1 MKSLLNKLKL
11 AYSPLNNRDFTVLKG
26 DQDIQGNLR
35 RSSLYIIC
43 QRPELFFKNIRPVT
57 EKQSVHLEIHQEGN
71 PSHLKIEFPIFQD
84 NLAQD
89 PTKFINT
96 YFGSH
101 RDIESLDNGIDHAY
115 GFKLYE
121 SDEENKLD
129 KFIAWFSP
137 EKLLHNI
144 WLGII
149 IADIIGDIREFTRY
163 NVHYIGKAT
172 DQEIWKRLTGHATLQ
187 DILSIENPINWG
199 SLPTHEISLLFFY
212 FQDNMQIESFSN
224 DADIDEMVK
233 AIMGESVPEQ
243 KTIFLDAEK
252 ALIKAMNPKYNKEL
266 FKNYPVS
273 RDGLYNEKFTTIS
286 YTFTDPITLVY
297 ETGDIR
303 GGLHQWGGD
312 SIVIESNSSFR
323 ISKIPANPPLG

>member
-11 AYSPLNNRDFTVLKG
+11 AYSPLNNRDFTLLKG
-26 DQDIQGNLR
+26 DQDIQANLR
-35 RSSLYIIC
+35 RSSLYVIC
-43 QRPELFFKNIRPVT
+43 QRPELVFRNIRPIF
-57 EKQSVHLEIHQEGN
+57 ERQSIYLEIHQEGN
-71 PSHLKIEFPIFQD
+71 PSHLEIEFPIFQD
-84 NLAQD
+84 NLAKD
-89 PTKFINT
+89 PKKFINT

-101 RDIESLDNGIDHAY
+101 RDIQSLNDEVDHAY

-121 SDEENKLD
+121 SEEENKLD

-137 EKLLHNI
+137 EKLLQNI

-149 IADIIGDIREFTRY
+149 IANITGDIRDFTRY

-187 DILSIENPINWG
+187 DILSIENPITWG

-224 DADIDEMVK
+224 ESDINEMVK
-233 AIMGESVPEQ
+233 AIMSESVPEQ

-252 ALIKAMNPKYNKEL
+252 ALIRAMTPKYNKEL
-266 FKNYPVS
+266 FRKYPIS
-273 RDGLYNEKFTTIS
+273 KDGLYKNNFTTIS

-297 ETGDIR
+297 ETGTIR
-303 GGLHQWGGD
+303 GGLNPWGGD
-312 SIVIESNSSFR
+312 SIVIEANSSFR
-323 ISKIPANPPLG
+323 ISKTN